1 MVGIE
6 KIEVCLDVGQSGM
19 SGLMGMLHCQ
29 RSGNRSRLEPCKSN
43 TR

>member
-6 KIEVCLDVGQSGM
+6 KVEVYLDVGQSGM

-29 RSGNRSRLEPCKSN
+29 RSGKPF
-43 TR
+43 TA